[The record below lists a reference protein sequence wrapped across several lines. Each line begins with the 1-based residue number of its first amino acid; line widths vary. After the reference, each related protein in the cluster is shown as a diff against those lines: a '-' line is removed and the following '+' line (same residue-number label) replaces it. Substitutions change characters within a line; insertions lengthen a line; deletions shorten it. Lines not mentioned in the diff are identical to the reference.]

1 MEEQAG
7 NCVVTNGIIFS
18 CSLTN
23 TVRITLGFKV
33 SPYAKLESYPNSS
46 ESESW

>member
-7 NCVVTNGIIFS
+7 NCVITNGIIFS

-23 TVRITLGFKV
+23 SVRITLDFKV
-33 SPYAKLESYPNSS
+33 SPYAKIGELP
-46 ESESW
+46 